1 MLHRFID
8 SKLMGKG
15 EKKTRLT
22 HIIFSAYVHYYSVA
36 HCYFHIAVNIE
47 RKLQQNHG
55 LLQLHIAEEILP
67 SARHSCAFTPSALN
81 LYSSPF
87 GRNGSVDTGSVS
99 ACRKFSIIA
108 SAENV
113 LNCEES
119 ILCDFHN
126 GCMLL

>member
-1 MLHRFID
+1 MA
-8 SKLMGKG
+8 GK
-15 EKKTRLT
+15 
-22 HIIFSAYVHYYSVA
+22 
-36 HCYFHIAVNIE
+36 
-47 RKLQQNHG
+47 QQT
-55 LLQLHIAEEILP
+55 
-67 SARHSCAFTPSALN
+67 ARQSCAFTPSALN
-81 LYSSPF
+81 LYSSPPF

-119 ILCDFHN
+119 ILYDFHN